1 MTLLPNLTP
10 SVRHVTMVQR
20 TPSYIAALPG
30 VRTGC
35 HAVCVLSL
43 SLQCS
48 QVDRVA
54 EILKSILPM
63 DLAVWLNR

>member
-10 SVRHVTMVQR
+10 SVKHVTMVQR

-30 VRTGC
+30 VRTGWSC
-35 HAVCVLSL
+35 WVVLL
-43 SLQCS
+43 LVQCS

-54 EILKSILPM
+54 ELLKSILPM